1 MATPWIKNFFYTGK
15 RRAYEGVSKLICP
28 LFVFKEAEKNK
39 KALTFTSW
47 GFVISEKICIF
58 LKIKQINVNKD
69 TLSRLQSQTIIAF
82 S

>member
-1 MATPWIKNFFYTGK
+1 MTSLIV
-15 RRAYEGVSKLICP
+15 RRLSQGNEGVSKLICP

>member
-1 MATPWIKNFFYTGK
+1 MLLSTEINVHKI
-15 RRAYEGVSKLICP
+15 EGVSKLICP
-28 LFVFKEAEKNK
+28 LFVFKRSRKNK

-58 LKIKQINVNKD
+58 LKIKSLNVNKD